1 MLLPYGQHLPK
12 IHPSV
17 YVAEGA
23 KIVGDVQIG
32 QQSSVW
38 FNAVLRGD
46 MAPIVI
52 GDRCNIQDGV
62 VGHVNTDEPLIL
74 EDDVSVGHAAIVHGC
89 TIGKATYEVMLG
101 LAAEMVW
108 DEALRK
114 HRSEELYRE
123 IDRALASGDEAAF
136 RNLTDELKL
145 LN

>member
-1 MLLPYGQHLPK
+1 MDK
-12 IHPSV
+12 
-17 YVAEGA
+17 
-23 KIVGDVQIG
+23 
-32 QQSSVW
+32 
-38 FNAVLRGD
+38 
-46 MAPIVI
+46 M
-52 GDRCNIQDGV
+52 
-62 VGHVNTDEPLIL
+62 
-74 EDDVSVGHAAIVHGC
+74 
-89 TIGKATYEVMLG
+89 KATYEVMLG